1 MTAKQINTIRKKVN
15 AAPDKVYNTKVYQY
29 WINGSGQLCRARLAN
44 LDTMEMYTENAIQIL
59 D

>member
-1 MTAKQINTIRKKVN
+1 MTTKQINAIREKVN

-29 WINGSGQLCRARLAN
+29 WINGSGQLCRARIVD
-44 LDTMEMYTENAIQIL
+44 LDTTKMYSENAIQIL